1 MSAENNP
8 NDAEGRPHANPRQ
21 GAVPD
26 APAPALNPEASA
38 QPQTAGAQPQP
49 AGAQPDDAQ
58 PGAATTAASTDSA
71 RTKVPTPSWVVP
83 VQPQPESARPEADQP
98 RPTSAQPGDGHS
110 GAQVPANP
118 AQPGMPV
125 DARHVQPQPAQSQPV
140 PAPSAQPQLA
150 QSQPV
155 QPQPAQPQ
163 YGQIRQPEYGQMAS
177 QYPGW
182 DPYVFGRPEPKEGED
197 AGDVGSGAASNA
209 ASQTSAPAQAR
220 PGVVQRPPLSQ
231 QQLGFNPYPYGAPE
245 QPGDGGNADGARG
258 QIPEGPRMGAPGQG
272 GAFGQG
278 GANDSRF
285 VMQPVDLDDPNQ
297 NPLYGRWDTMAIVAM
312 VCAWMFPPVG
322 LVLALFS
329 MRRTRVFHMR
339 GRALAIAALVIAI
352 INTIVDVIVSIYGIG
367 WYVNW
372 VYQLTGVD
380 MSQMLNSMGLD
391 AGSVGGSDGSVSA

>member
-21 GAVPD
+21 DAVPD

-38 QPQTAGAQPQP
+38 QPQA

-58 PGAATTAASTDSA
+58 PGTATTAAPTDSA
-71 RTKVPTPSWVVP
+71 QTKVPTPSWVVP
-83 VQPQPESARPEADQP
+83 AHPQPESARPEADQP
-98 RPTSAQPGDGHS
+98 QPAFTQPGDGHS
-110 GAQVPANP
+110 GAPVPANL

-125 DARHVQPQPAQSQPV
+125 DARPVQPQPAQSQPLS
-140 PAPSAQPQLA
+140 ASSAQPQYG
-150 QSQPV
+150 

-197 AGDVGSGAASNA
+197 AGDANPGAASNA
-209 ASQTSAPAQAR
+209 ASQTPAPAQAR

-258 QIPEGPRMGAPGQG
+258 QVPEGPRMGVPGQG

-278 GANDSRF
+278 GANDPRF

-391 AGSVGGSDGSVSA
+391 AGSTGGSGGSVSA